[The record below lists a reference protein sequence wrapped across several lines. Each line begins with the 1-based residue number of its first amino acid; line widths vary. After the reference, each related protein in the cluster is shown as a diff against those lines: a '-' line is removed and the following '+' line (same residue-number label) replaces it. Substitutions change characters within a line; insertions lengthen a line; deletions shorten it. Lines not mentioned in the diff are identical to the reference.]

1 MEEAEE
7 FSFDDFII
15 LKTRLSGKTSDEEI
29 NQMFLTYNPKQEQ
42 SYINKKV
49 RYFDDVI
56 LIKSTY
62 KDNPMISDEYI
73 KIVESLKDQNERLY
87 KVFAL
92 GEYSNVEGKIYTNI
106 KCTNEKYSDKI
117 DEVIYGL
124 DFGFNNPTSLLKI
137 GIRDKIYY
145 ITELLYETKL
155 TNSQLIKRIKS
166 LINDNERKNC
176 IYADCAEPGRIEE
189 IYKAG
194 FNIKPCDKSVKD
206 GIDFIQSLEI
216 YTNPDNINFNNE
228 LEIYCYKK
236 DKNGNFLDEPVKF
249 IDHSMDA
256 MRYAIYSYSRI
267 KSKARIRV
275 L

>member
-1 MEEAEE
+1 
-7 FSFDDFII
+7 
-15 LKTRLSGKTSDEEI
+15 
-29 NQMFLTYNPKQEQ
+29 
-42 SYINKKV
+42 
-49 RYFDDVI
+49 
-56 LIKSTY
+56 
-62 KDNPMISDEYI
+62 MISDEYI